1 MRAVAWQFMNSHVG
15 HSRARWSAIEVR
27 WPALLGAPSRLTTG
41 PAERAEPFTRL
52 GAPSRFATGRAERA
66 ESFTLLGRPSA
77 PTNLTT
83 EHASRKESR
92 ARRPTGRAE
101 CAEPA
106 TPQNYR
112 SRELFKRENGAVLSL
127 LKPAAAVTHL
137 LSSNR
142 PCSGLGL
149 GIGDVS
155 LVISD

>member
-1 MRAVAWQFMNSHVG
+1 MNSHVG
-15 HSRARWSAIEVR
+15 HSQARRSAIEVR
-27 WPALLGAPSRLTTG
+27 QPALLGQPSAPSRLTTG
-41 PAERAEPFTRL
+41 PAERAEPFTQL

-66 ESFTLLGRPSA
+66 EPFTLLGRPSA
-77 PTNLTT
+77 PTNLIT

-101 CAEPA
+101 RAEPA

-127 LKPAAAVTHL
+127 LKLAAAVTHL

-142 PCSGLGL
+142 PYGGLWL